1 MRLPFF
7 SEKARDF
14 TIAAMTDDHAPMLAS
29 LHREDFVRPWTDGE
43 FQALI
48 SQDTVFGFVALETG
62 NARAGPVGFVLA
74 RAAADEGEILTIAV
88 ARSHRRHGLGW
99 QLMDAALRELYGQR
113 AEALF
118 LEVDET
124 NQPALGLYRRLG
136 FREVG
141 RRPGYYDRPGTRT
154 GGGKSAALVMRRDL
168 R

>member
-7 SEKARDF
+7 PEKTRDF
-14 TIAAMTDDHAPMLAS
+14 TIAAMTEEHAPVLAM
-29 LHREDFVRPWTDGE
+29 LHREDFARPWTDGE
-43 FQALI
+43 FVSLLL
-48 SQDTVFGFVALETG
+48 QDTVFGFVALETG

-88 ARSHRRHGLGW
+88 ARAHRRHGLGW

-136 FREVG
+136 FRQVG
-141 RRPGYYDRPGTRT
+141 RRPAYYDRPGAA
-154 GGGKSAALVMRRDL
+154 GDGKSAALVMRRDL